1 MCIPIYIYIYINSLS
16 LYTYMYIYIYICV
29 YALYIYIYIYT
40 YVQKSEKAE
49 VLPRG
54 VKGCFVVPPTDAGVL
69 AAVLSRSHS
78 GAVSVGFIKY
88 NNTLLNV
95 KTMR

>member
-1 MCIPIYIYIYINSLS
+1 MYY
-16 LYTYMYIYIYICV
+16 YMYV
-29 YALYIYIYIYT
+29 YTYIYIYIYQLSLSLYIYVYIYIYVYMHYIYI